1 MDSLDW
7 SRKYEVVSLSRLVL
21 RDLGFSV
28 EQINLLTDD
37 DMQAIAD
44 SFQEELSKAVGG
56 FRESMKFIVS
66 LYIAERDTDNRT
78 GEHDGTPA

>member
-7 SRKYEVVSLSRLVL
+7 SRKFDILSISRLVL

-28 EQINLLTDD
+28 EQIESLTVD

-44 SFQEELSKAVGG
+44 TLQDNFLFAAGMDFNVEVKFVVRTMF
-56 FRESMKFIVS
+56 FRK
-66 LYIAERDTDNRT
+66 DTDNLT
-78 GEHDGTPA
+78 GGQDGN